1 MGLIEDMALFKYI
14 NLRYL
19 WISGAF
25 LKEHGSNTRH
35 GPKNQKGTDMIQDMA
50 SFRKNH
56 GGIRRHGIFFV
67 KVLGITR
74 DMGSFRHVSS
84 IWQVRVHQLSKR
96 DLSIIQVRQTFH

>member
-1 MGLIEDMALFKYI
+1 
-14 NLRYL
+14 
-19 WISGAF
+19 
-25 LKEHGSNTRH
+25 
-35 GPKNQKGTDMIQDMA
+35 MIQDMA

-84 IWQVRVHQLSKR
+84 IWQVRVDVGNTAVFASLFMYPRPLTWYKTI
-96 DLSIIQVRQTFH
+96 DEGDA